1 MYFSGRVNAIM
12 FEEPA
17 QGFYILKM
25 LLDADEDDSSNL
37 VFPKKQVTVRGNV
50 QGLAI
55 KVGSWF
61 GFEASWNDHPK
72 YGKQLAITKAP
83 IFKGGWDPDTAEKI
97 LVSHGVGSRV
107 LQQIRDHYG
116 DDEFLKVLADKD
128 KLEKVTS
135 INSFAA
141 LYIAQRWESVQAYFK
156 TLDFLNDLGLPQ
168 GKVKDV
174 WTTFGDDAEHVL
186 STDPWA
192 LVRVDGISFHQAD
205 TIAMRLGLDT
215 TVPNRA
221 RGAVLYS
228 CKSQRNFG
236 HLYMTTGQMFGEL
249 QALIPDVTKQ
259 TVAQSLADL
268 HKAGDI
274 ILDRDTKQGV
284 TAIYEPS
291 YWKME
296 QEAASLLHDR
306 QQAAA
311 FKRGGLDVKPY
322 IKQLASVGPK
332 TEKKTKLKRP
342 ILQKVV
348 ETAID
353 EWGDATH
360 LKLSDKQKE
369 GVFNALTKPV
379 SILTGLPG
387 TGKTTSLKAVVSI
400 LQEAG
405 VTFLLCAPTGIAA
418 KNLAKLTGAQA
429 YTIHR
434 AFAAKGKSDSK
445 RESTYAGIV
454 GESERGLK
462 GGEAD
467 GLWGYDQDNPHPAQ
481 VVVVDEASMLDQH
494 LIYRLLTCTSI
505 QCRVVIVGDAAQ
517 LPSVGPGNVL
527 RDLISSDNFPVVNLM
542 DIFRQK
548 DTSDIVFAAHDIF
561 HGIVPECQPPS
572 DFSLV
577 QVGSEE
583 KAQAVIMQ
591 LAQKLYDKRRNFQI
605 LSPRHAGT
613 VGVTSLNVALRELL
627 NPQKSGLQEVRVG
640 QDTIREDDRIMI
652 VKNNYKL
659 GVYNGDVGKV
669 ARIDRKSKEV
679 ELKIFGEPPL
689 FVRVP
694 FKDVPRLIRL
704 AYACTVHKAQGLEY
718 DVIVMPLVDSFRHQL
733 QRNLLY
739 TAVTRAKQKV
749 ILVGTH
755 SALTKAVANDRE
767 DLRNTLFKDRLV
779 VNAA

>member
-1 MYFSGRVNAIM
+1 MYFSGRVNAIL
-12 FEEPA
+12 FEDPA

-25 LLDADEDDSSNL
+25 LLDSDDSSAL
-37 VFPKKQVTVRGNV
+37 VFQKQQVTVRGHV

-61 GFEASWNDHPK
+61 GFEADWKDHSK
-72 YGKQLAITKAP
+72 YGKQLAVTKAP
-83 IFKGGWDPDTAEKI
+83 IFKGGWDPETAEKI

-107 LQQIRDHYG
+107 LQQIRGHYG

-128 KLEKVTS
+128 KLEVVPG
-135 INSFAA
+135 INSFTA
-141 LYIAQRWESVQAYFK
+141 LYIVQRWETVQAYFK
-156 TLDFLNDLGLPQ
+156 TLDFLNDLGLPS

-186 STDPWA
+186 STDPWS
-192 LVRVDGISFHQAD
+192 LVQVDGITFHQAD
-205 TIAMRLGLDT
+205 AIAMRLGLDT
-215 TVPNRA
+215 NVPNRA

-236 HLYMTTGQMFGEL
+236 HLYMTTGQMFAEI
-249 QALIPDVTKQ
+249 QTLIPDVTKE
-259 TVAQSLADL
+259 TVAEALTEL
-268 HKAGDI
+268 HKAGDLV
-274 ILDRDTKQGV
+274 LDRDTRQGV
-284 TAIYEPS
+284 LAIYEPS
-291 YWKME
+291 FWKME
-296 QEAASLLHDR
+296 EDGASLLLNR
-306 QQAAA
+306 QQAAG

-342 ILQKVV
+342 KLEKVV
-348 ETAID
+348 ETAIE
-353 EWGDATH
+353 EWGEAEH
-360 LKLSDKQKE
+360 LALSDDQKE
-369 GVFNALTKPV
+369 GVLNALTQPV

-418 KNLAKLTGAQA
+418 KNLSKLSGAPA

-434 AFAAKGKSDSK
+434 AFAAKGKSDEK
-445 RESTYAGIV
+445 RDTTYAGIV
-454 GESERGLK
+454 GDADRDMK
-462 GGEAD
+462 GADAD
-467 GLWGYDQDNPHPAQ
+467 GLWGYSQDNPHPAQ

-494 LIYRLLTCTSI
+494 LIFRLLTCTSP
-505 QCRVVIVGDAAQ
+505 QCRMVIVGDAAQ

-527 RDLISSDNFPVVNLM
+527 RDIIASDNFPTVNLTQ
-542 DIFRQK
+542 IFRQK

-561 HGIVPECQPPS
+561 HGKVPMCQPPS

-577 QVGSEE
+577 QVASEE
-583 KAQAVIMQ
+583 QVQAVIMQ

-613 VGVTSLNVALRELL
+613 VGVTSLNVRLRELL
-627 NPQKSGLQEVRVG
+627 NPQRGGLQEIRLG
-640 QDTIREDDRIMI
+640 QDTIREDDRIMV
-652 VKNNYKL
+652 VKNDYRL

-669 ARIDRKSKEV
+669 SRIDGKAKEI

-689 FVRVP
+689 YVRMP
-694 FKDVPRLIRL
+694 FKDAPRLVRL

-718 DVIVMPLVDSFRHQL
+718 DVIVMPIVDSFRHQL

-749 ILVGTH
+749 VLVGTL
-755 SALTKAVANDRE
+755 SALSRAVANDRE
-767 DLRNTLFKDRLV
+767 DLRNTLFKDRIIG
-779 VNAA
+779 NAA

>member
-1 MYFSGRVNAIM
+1 MYFSGRVNAIL
-12 FEEPA
+12 FEDPA

-25 LLDADEDDSSNL
+25 LLDSDDSSAL
-37 VFPKKQVTVRGNV
+37 VFQKQQVTVRGHV

-61 GFEASWNDHPK
+61 GFEADWKDHSK
-72 YGKQLAITKAP
+72 YGKQLAVTKAP
-83 IFKGGWDPDTAEKI
+83 IFKGGWDPETAEKI

-107 LQQIRDHYG
+107 LQQIRGHYG

-128 KLEKVTS
+128 KLEAVPG
-135 INSFAA
+135 INSFTA
-141 LYIAQRWESVQAYFK
+141 LYIVQRWETVQAYFK
-156 TLDFLNDLGLPQ
+156 TLDFLNDLGLPS

-186 STDPWA
+186 STDPWS
-192 LVRVDGISFHQAD
+192 LVQVDGITFHQAD
-205 TIAMRLGLDT
+205 AIAMRLGLDT
-215 TVPNRA
+215 NVTNRA

-236 HLYMTTGQMFGEL
+236 HLYMTTGQMFAEI
-249 QALIPDVTKQ
+249 QTLIPDVTKE
-259 TVAQSLADL
+259 TVAEALTEL
-268 HKAGDI
+268 HKAGDLV
-274 ILDRDTKQGV
+274 LDRDTRQGV
-284 TAIYEPS
+284 LAIYEPS
-291 YWKME
+291 FWKME
-296 QEAASLLHDR
+296 EDGASLLLNR
-306 QQAAA
+306 QQAAG

-342 ILQKVV
+342 KLEKVV
-348 ETAID
+348 ETAIE
-353 EWGDATH
+353 EWGEAEH
-360 LKLSDKQKE
+360 LALSDDQKE
-369 GVFNALTKPV
+369 GVLNALTQPV

-418 KNLAKLTGAQA
+418 KNLSKLSGAPA

-434 AFAAKGKSDSK
+434 AFAAKGKSDEK
-445 RESTYAGIV
+445 RDTTYAGIV
-454 GESERGLK
+454 GDADRDMK
-462 GGEAD
+462 GADAD
-467 GLWGYDQDNPHPAQ
+467 GLWGYSQDNPHPAQ

-494 LIYRLLTCTSI
+494 LIFRLLTCTSP
-505 QCRVVIVGDAAQ
+505 QCRMVIVGDAAQ

-527 RDLISSDNFPVVNLM
+527 RDIIASDNFPTVNLTQ
-542 DIFRQK
+542 IFRQK

-561 HGIVPECQPPS
+561 HGKVPMCQPPS

-577 QVGSEE
+577 QVASEE
-583 KAQAVIMQ
+583 QVQAVIMQ

-613 VGVTSLNVALRELL
+613 VGVTSLNVRLRELL
-627 NPQKSGLQEVRVG
+627 NPQRGGLQEIRLG
-640 QDTIREDDRIMI
+640 QDTIREDDRIMV
-652 VKNNYKL
+652 VKNDYRL

-669 ARIDRKSKEV
+669 SRIDGKAKEI

-689 FVRVP
+689 YVRMP
-694 FKDVPRLIRL
+694 FKDAPRLVRL

-718 DVIVMPLVDSFRHQL
+718 DVIVMPIVDSFRHQL

-749 ILVGTH
+749 VLVGTL
-755 SALTKAVANDRE
+755 SALSRAVANDRE
-767 DLRNTLFKDRLV
+767 DLRNTLFKDRIIG
-779 VNAA
+779 NAA

>member
-1 MYFSGRVNAIM
+1 MYFSGRVNAIL
-12 FEEPA
+12 FEDPA

-25 LLDADEDDSSNL
+25 LLDSDDSSAL
-37 VFPKKQVTVRGNV
+37 VFQKQQVTVRGHV

-61 GFEASWNDHPK
+61 GFEADWKDHSK
-72 YGKQLAITKAP
+72 YGKQLAVTKAP
-83 IFKGGWDPDTAEKI
+83 IFKGGWDPETAEKI

-107 LQQIRDHYG
+107 LQQIRGHYG

-128 KLEKVTS
+128 KLEVVPG
-135 INSFAA
+135 INSFTA
-141 LYIAQRWESVQAYFK
+141 LYIVQRWETVQAYFK
-156 TLDFLNDLGLPQ
+156 TLDFLNDLGLPS

-186 STDPWA
+186 STDPWS
-192 LVRVDGISFHQAD
+192 LVQVDGITFHQAD
-205 TIAMRLGLDT
+205 AIAMRLGLDT
-215 TVPNRA
+215 NVPNRA

-236 HLYMTTGQMFGEL
+236 HLYMTTGQMFAEI
-249 QALIPDVTKQ
+249 QTLIPDVTKE
-259 TVAQSLADL
+259 TVAEALTEL
-268 HKAGDI
+268 HKAGDLV
-274 ILDRDTKQGV
+274 LDRDTRQGV
-284 TAIYEPS
+284 LAIYEPS
-291 YWKME
+291 FWKME
-296 QEAASLLHDR
+296 EDGASLLLNR
-306 QQAAA
+306 QQAAG

-342 ILQKVV
+342 KLEKVV
-348 ETAID
+348 ETAIE
-353 EWGDATH
+353 EWGEAEH
-360 LKLSDKQKE
+360 LALSDDQKE
-369 GVFNALTKPV
+369 GVLNALTQPV

-418 KNLAKLTGAQA
+418 KNLSKLSGAPA

-434 AFAAKGKSDSK
+434 AFAAKGKSDEK
-445 RESTYAGIV
+445 RDTTYAGIV
-454 GESERGLK
+454 GDADRDMK
-462 GGEAD
+462 GADAD
-467 GLWGYDQDNPHPAQ
+467 GLWGYSQDNPHPAQ

-494 LIYRLLTCTSI
+494 LIFRLLTCTSP
-505 QCRVVIVGDAAQ
+505 QCRMVIVGDAAQ

-527 RDLISSDNFPVVNLM
+527 RDIIASDNFPTVNLTQ
-542 DIFRQK
+542 IFRQK

-561 HGIVPECQPPS
+561 HGKVPMCQPPS

-577 QVGSEE
+577 QVASEE
-583 KAQAVIMQ
+583 QVQAVIMQ

-613 VGVTSLNVALRELL
+613 VGVTSLNVRLRELL
-627 NPQKSGLQEVRVG
+627 NPQRGGLQEIRLG
-640 QDTIREDDRIMI
+640 QDTIREDDRIMV
-652 VKNNYKL
+652 VKNDYRL

-669 ARIDRKSKEV
+669 SRIDGKAKEI
-679 ELKIFGEPPL
+679 ELKIFGELPL
-689 FVRVP
+689 YVRMP
-694 FKDVPRLIRL
+694 FKDAPRLVRL

-718 DVIVMPLVDSFRHQL
+718 DVIVMPIVDSFRHQL

-749 ILVGTH
+749 VLVGTL
-755 SALTKAVANDRE
+755 SALSRAVANDRE
-767 DLRNTLFKDRLV
+767 DLRNTLFKDRIIG
-779 VNAA
+779 NAA